1 MALPLLTSPAE
12 GEQYRFHFDMS
23 VCIGCKCCEV
33 ACNEQ
38 NDNPADI
45 RWRRVGEI
53 EGGEFP
59 FTKRF
64 HLSMGCNH
72 CVDAACLHGCPVDAY
87 TKSPTNGLVL
97 HNADACIGCQ
107 YCVWNCPY
115 GVPQYNEE
123 RGVVGKCD
131 MCVGRLEEGRQ
142 PACAAACPEGA
153 IQIEVV
159 NIAEWKQVFT
169 QQANAPGMPPAEDT
183 ISTTRITLPKNAPV
197 LSRGDSNSV
206 RRESAHWP
214 LVAFLVLSQLS
225 VGGMFFGQGWLAYV
239 LGMLGLS
246 ASLLHLGRPIY
257 AYRALKMWRRSWL
270 SREVLF
276 FTLFAGAALVSHQ
289 LAAAIGLA
297 GVYASARIYMVPARP
312 SWNSLRTL
320 ISFLATTALL
330 GLALAA
336 HPAAVWVALITVAI
350 EVERALWLRNSTEF
364 ELHQSGRLLRTELQG
379 ILALRII
386 LLAGVF
392 LPYALIPLA
401 ISEIIGRY
409 LFFSSVVPRNMAAT
423 FSAGAA

>member
-183 ISTTRITLPKNAPV
+183 ISTTRITLPRNALFSV
-197 LSRGDSNSV
+197 AVIVTVSVESR
-206 RRESAHWP
+206 HT
-214 LVAFLVLSQLS
+214 
-225 VGGMFFGQGWLAYV
+225 
-239 LGMLGLS
+239 GLS
-246 ASLLHLGRPIY
+246 SL
-257 AYRALKMWRRSWL
+257 
-270 SREVLF
+270 
-276 FTLFAGAALVSHQ
+276 
-289 LAAAIGLA
+289 
-297 GVYASARIYMVPARP
+297 
-312 SWNSLRTL
+312 
-320 ISFLATTALL
+320 
-330 GLALAA
+330 
-336 HPAAVWVALITVAI
+336 
-350 EVERALWLRNSTEF
+350 
-364 ELHQSGRLLRTELQG
+364 
-379 ILALRII
+379 
-386 LLAGVF
+386 
-392 LPYALIPLA
+392 
-401 ISEIIGRY
+401 
-409 LFFSSVVPRNMAAT
+409 SS
-423 FSAGAA
+423 S